1 MKLSCNRENLLESFQ
16 IAESITPRKT
26 SKPILK
32 NVKME
37 AEGERITITATNME
51 MTMRKVFEVGS
62 VGDEGAVL
70 ISGRDMTNILRES
83 DSEEIFVED
92 KENSVMIQAGDA
104 NFTIQSNIAEEFFN
118 IDEITTDFEIQI
130 AKQRLERMIN
140 QTVFT
145 SGKETMAYTFEG
157 ILFNVFKSNLEI
169 VGTDGKRIAIAS
181 EQKIKTGK
189 KEEKEHKYLVPLQA
203 LRIIQNI
210 LSISG
215 DENIM
220 IGFSDNYIIFKDSTT
235 ELRTQLIEGRFPEY
249 RNYIPE
255 SYKINSVFKKT
266 DLVSGLRKADIMT
279 SQETHLI
286 TFSFSKDN
294 GICTMSSRCLDR
306 GTSEVTVAMES
317 YEGEDIKVGFDGRHL
332 LDVLRVVE
340 TEKITWRIK
349 EEQGPGEITEGDVY
363 KYVFMPVK
371 LR

>member
-1 MKLSCNRENLLESFQ
+1 MKLSCNRESLLESFQ

-32 NVKME
+32 NVKIE
-37 AEGERITITATNME
+37 ATGEKITIMATNIE
-51 MTMRKVFEVGS
+51 MTMKKVFEVGS

-83 DSEEIFVED
+83 DSEEIFIED
-92 KENSVMIQAGDA
+92 KDNSVMIKAGDA
-104 NFTIQSNIAEEFFN
+104 QFTIQSNIAEEFFN
-118 IDEITTDFEIQI
+118 IEEIKTDYEITVS
-130 AKQRLERMIN
+130 KQRLERMIN
-140 QTVFT
+140 QTIFT

-157 ILFNVFKSNLEI
+157 ILFNIFDSTLEV

-181 EQKIKTGK
+181 EQKIKSGGK
-189 KEEKEHKYLVPLQA
+189 GDKERKYLVPMQA
-203 LRIIQNI
+203 LRIILNI
-210 LSISG
+210 LSISS
-215 DENIM
+215 DEDIS
-220 IGFSDNYIIFKDSTT
+220 IGFSNNFVIFKDSTT

-249 RNYIPE
+249 KNYIPE
-255 SYKINSVFKKT
+255 SYKINSVFNKA

-286 TFSFSKDN
+286 TFSFSKDA

-306 GTSEVTVAMES
+306 GTSEVNVSMEL

-340 TEKITWRIK
+340 TEKITWKIK

-363 KYVFMPVK
+363 RYVFMPVK